1 MCEHFGNG
9 AEDCPT
15 VEFIPDAEEEEESE
29 EEIPD
34 DG

>member
-15 VEFIPDAEEEEESE
+15 VEFITDPEEEEESE
-29 EEIPD
+29 E
-34 DG
+34 